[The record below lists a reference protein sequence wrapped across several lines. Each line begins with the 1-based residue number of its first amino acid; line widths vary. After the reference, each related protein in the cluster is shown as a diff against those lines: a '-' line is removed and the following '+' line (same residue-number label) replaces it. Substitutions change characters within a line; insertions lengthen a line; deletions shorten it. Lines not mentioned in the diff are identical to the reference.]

1 MLTAKLQ
8 RIAVPKRFFTS
19 LFFSLFFLVSLYSQD
34 PIFSQ
39 FYAAPFQINPAFVGN
54 TYAPKISLN
63 YRDQWRGFNSAY
75 QTASLT
81 YEQFVPLVNSG
92 FALNITADAAGD
104 GVFKT
109 NAISGFYTYRLKVK
123 ENLYF
128 KWGFEASV
136 VQSKLDWNKLI
147 FTDQIDS
154 FFGAFD
160 NLGNPNPTLETPPDK
175 LRNTYLDVST
185 GLIVYSTKWYG
196 GFSLKHI
203 TTPDNRYW
211 TSFSNLN
218 DGLPVRT
225 TFHAGSQFE
234 LFVGNKSIRT
244 AFISPNLVY
253 TKQGDFSQVNVGA
266 FARVGRIFAGAWYR
280 HSNSNSDAP
289 IFLVGVEEGIMKI
302 GYSYDYTISQ
312 LGGNTGGSHEIS
324 VVFNFDNSAV
334 NRRKRNR
341 PDYND
346 CFQLFR

>member
-1 MLTAKLQ
+1 MLIAKLK
-8 RIAVPKRFFTS
+8 RIAVYRRFLTI
-19 LFFSLFFLVSLYSQD
+19 LVSSLILVLNINAQD
-34 PIFSQ
+34 PVFSQ

-63 YRDQWRGFNSAY
+63 YRDQWRGFSNAFK
-75 QTASLT
+75 TASIT
-81 YEQFVPLVNSG
+81 YEQFMPMVNSG
-92 FALNITADAAGD
+92 FALNLTSDSAGD

-109 NAISGFYTYRLKVK
+109 NSISGFYSYRLKVK
-123 ENLYF
+123 DNLFF
-128 KWGFEASV
+128 KWGFEAGI
-136 VQSKLDWNKLI
+136 VQSKLDWEKLV

-154 FFGAFD
+154 FFGAVDSF
-160 NLGNPNPTLETPPDK
+160 GNPNPTLENPPDQSRK
-175 LRNTYLDVST
+175 TYLDVST
-185 GLIVYSTKWYG
+185 GLIVYSSHWYG

-203 TTPDNRYW
+203 TTPDNRYL

-225 TFHAGSQFE
+225 TFHAGSQFQ
-234 LFVGNKSIRT
+234 LFVGNKNIRT

-253 TKQGDFSQVNVGA
+253 TRQGDFSQVNIGA
-266 FARVGRIFAGAWYR
+266 FAKVGRIFAGAWFR

-289 IFLVGVEEGIMKI
+289 IFLIGVEEGVMKI

-312 LGGNTGGSHEIS
+312 LSGNTGGSHEMSI
-324 VVFNFDNSAV
+324 VFNFDNSLT
-334 NRRKRNR
+334 NRKRRNR